1 MEKTAKKSRF
11 KARLLRPAK
20 PGKNS
25 SWAFLV
31 LPKAASDK
39 LPRRGMTSVEGS
51 LNGHP
56 FQATLEPD
64 GRLSHWLK
72 VDKKLCEAADAN
84 VGDIVTLEIAAVKKE
99 PEPRVPADLR
109 KALAA
114 SPRASKVW
122 TETSVIARLD
132 WIHWISS
139 AKQAK
144 TRKSRI
150 EDACDML
157 AAGKRRVC
165 CFDPSGFYSKS
176 LSAPEAAD

>member
-114 SPRASKVW
+114 SPRASKVS
-122 TETSVIARLD
+122 TGSLPPNRPRHAR
-132 WIHWISS
+132 
-139 AKQAK
+139 
-144 TRKSRI
+144 
-150 EDACDML
+150 
-157 AAGKRRVC
+157 AG
-165 CFDPSGFYSKS
+165 
-176 LSAPEAAD
+176 